1 MRKIIVL
8 SVLTPFCSMGVID
21 SSVAEQPSNKLQAQI
36 AGEIERENKIKQNQ
50 KEELERLLKEV
61 GFRESSNR
69 YNITKKWG

>member
-8 SVLTPFCSMGVID
+8 SVLTTFCSMGVID